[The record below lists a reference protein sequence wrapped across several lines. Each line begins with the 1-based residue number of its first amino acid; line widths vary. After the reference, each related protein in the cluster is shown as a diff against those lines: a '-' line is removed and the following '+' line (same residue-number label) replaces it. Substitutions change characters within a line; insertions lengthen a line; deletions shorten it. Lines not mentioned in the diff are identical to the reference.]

1 MSKYFKKDRA
11 LQVRPSYI
19 LSRNLN
25 RRRTE
30 PKWTEDRLNLYKP
43 VQYELKLM
51 TIEGREFL
59 TDSRECICKWRAY
72 QQVYSSSIL
81 RKQRRTFIINSKGVE
96 IKFEIED
103 LEDGIKKMRKY
114 SELTQDPDPES
125 IER

>member
-1 MSKYFKKDRA
+1 
-11 LQVRPSYI
+11 
-19 LSRNLN
+19 
-25 RRRTE
+25 
-30 PKWTEDRLNLYKP
+30 
-43 VQYELKLM
+43 M

-72 QQVYSSSIL
+72 QQVYSSSSL
-81 RKQRRTFIINSKGVE
+81 RKQRRTFIVNSKGVE

-103 LEDGIKKMRKY
+103 LEDGIKKMRRY